1 MSADAGM
8 RLRFPAPELPA
19 GAAAL
24 RGEVRAFLADA
35 LRDVPLGERALSWDA
50 FDPDFSRRMGEAGF
64 IGLSFPVEYG
74 GGGRSQLERIV
85 VLEECL
91 AAGAPTGFHWFADR
105 QSGPLILRYGSGEL
119 KRSIIPRICRGELC
133 FCIGMSEPDSG
144 SDLASL
150 RTRAARTSSGWRV
163 NGTKIW
169 TTNAHRAHYM
179 IALFRTGEGQRR
191 NEGLS
196 QFLVDLRNTPGIRIA
211 PIRDIAGREH
221 FNEVHFE
228 DALLDEDAL
237 IGEENNGWKQVTEEL
252 ALERAGPERYLSCQV
267 LFNELLRILKQRDAG
282 SVAAL
287 AVGRLAAQ
295 LGALRAMSLS
305 VAAMLE
311 SGESPNIEAAIVKDM
326 GNCFEQSLPAVA
338 QELVD
343 LPPDDSQTALP
354 YQQALH
360 LMTLLAPSFSL
371 RGGSGEI
378 LRGIIARGL
387 GLR

>member
-1 MSADAGM
+1 M
-8 RLRFPAPELPA
+8 PE
-19 GAAAL
+19 GAEAL

-35 LRDVPLGERALSWDA
+35 LRDVPLSERALSWDA
-50 FDPDFSRRMGEAGF
+50 CNPDFSRRMGEAGF
-64 IGLSFPVEYG
+64 IGLSFPEEYG
-74 GGGRSQLERIV
+74 GGGRTQLERFV

-105 QSGPLILRYGSGEL
+105 QSGPLILRYGSEEL
-119 KRSIIPRICRGELC
+119 KRKIIPRICRGELC

-150 RTRAARTSSGWRV
+150 RTRATRTSSGWRV

-228 DALLDEDAL
+228 DALLGEDAL
-237 IGEENNGWKQVTEEL
+237 IGAENEGWAQVTEEL
-252 ALERAGPERYLSCQV
+252 ALERSGPERYLSCHA
-267 LFNELLRILKQRDAG
+267 LFNELLGVLKEREAG
-282 SVAAL
+282 DTAAEAIGG
-287 AVGRLAAQ
+287 AVAQ

-305 VAAMLE
+305 VAAKLE
-311 SGESPNIEAAIVKDM
+311 SGESPALEAAMVKDM
-326 GNCFEQSLPAVA
+326 GTRFEQSIPSLA

-343 LPPDDSQTALP
+343 LPPAASADALP

-360 LMTLLAPSFSL
+360 LMTILAPSFSL

>member
-1 MSADAGM
+1 M
-8 RLRFPAPELPA
+8 PE
-19 GAAAL
+19 GAEAL

-35 LRDVPLGERALSWDA
+35 LRDVPLSERALSWDA
-50 FDPDFSRRMGEAGF
+50 CNPDFSRRMGEAGF
-64 IGLSFPVEYG
+64 IGLSFPEEYG
-74 GGGRSQLERIV
+74 GGGRTQLERFV

-105 QSGPLILRYGSGEL
+105 QSGPLILRYGSEEL

-150 RTRAARTSSGWRV
+150 RTRARRTPSGWRV

-228 DALLDEDAL
+228 DALLAEDAL
-237 IGEENNGWKQVTEEL
+237 IGLEDQGWAQVTEEL
-252 ALERAGPERYLSCQV
+252 ALERSGPERYLSCQA
-267 LFNELLRILKQRDAG
+267 LFNELLGVLKEREAG
-282 SVAAL
+282 DTAAETIGG
-287 AVGRLAAQ
+287 AVAQ

-305 VAAMLE
+305 VAAKLQA
-311 SGESPNIEAAIVKDM
+311 GESPNLEAAMVKDL
-326 GNCFEQSLPAVA
+326 GTRFEQSIPSLA

-343 LPPDDSQTALP
+343 LPPAASADALP

-360 LMTLLAPSFSL
+360 LMTILAPSFSL

>member
-1 MSADAGM
+1 M
-8 RLRFPAPELPA
+8 PA
-19 GAAAL
+19 GAEAL

-35 LRDVPLGERALSWDA
+35 LRDVPLRERALSWDA
-50 FDPDFSRRMGEAGF
+50 CNPDFSRRMGEAGF
-64 IGLSFPVEYG
+64 IGLSFPQEYG
-74 GGGRSQLERIV
+74 GGGRSQLERFV

-105 QSGPLILRYGSGEL
+105 QSGPLILRYGSEEL
-119 KRSIIPRICRGELC
+119 KRKIIPRICRGELC

-150 RTRAARTSSGWRV
+150 RTRATRTSSGWRV

-196 QFLVDLRNTPGIRIA
+196 QFLVDLRTTPGIRIA

-228 DALLDEDAL
+228 DALLAEDAL
-237 IGEENNGWKQVTEEL
+237 IGAENEGWAQVTEEL
-252 ALERAGPERYLSCQV
+252 ALERSGPERYLSCQA
-267 LFNELLRILKQRDAG
+267 LFNEMLLVLGERGAG
-282 SVAAL
+282 GSAAA
-287 AVGRLAAQ
+287 AVGRIVAQ

-311 SGESPNIEAAIVKDM
+311 SGESPALEAAMVKDM
-326 GNCFEQSLPAVA
+326 GTRFEQSLPRLA
-338 QELVD
+338 QEIVD
-343 LPPDDSQTALP
+343 LPPDGGRDALP

-360 LMTLLAPSFSL
+360 LMTVLAPSFSL

>member
-1 MSADAGM
+1 M
-8 RLRFPAPELPA
+8 RRLNFPAPELPA
-19 GAAAL
+19 GTDQL
-24 RGEVRAFLADA
+24 RYEVRAFLREA
-35 LRDVPLGERALSWDA
+35 LRDIPVAERALSWDA
-50 FDPDFSRRMGEAGF
+50 CNPEFSRRMGAAGF
-64 IGLSFPVEYG
+64 IGVSFPPEYG
-74 GGGRSQLERIV
+74 GRGRSQLERFV

-105 QSGPLILRYGSGEL
+105 QSGPLILRYCSEERKQAILPG
-119 KRSIIPRICRGELC
+119 ICRGELC

-150 RTRAARTSSGWRV
+150 RTRARRSNDGWV
-163 NGTKIW
+163 VSGTKVW
-169 TTNAHRAHYM
+169 TTNAHRADYM
-179 IALFRTGEGQRR
+179 IALFRTGEGVRR
-191 NEGLS
+191 HEGLS

-211 PIRDIAGREH
+211 PIRDLAGREH

-228 DALLDEDAL
+228 DALLTEDAL
-237 IGEENNGWKQVTEEL
+237 IGKENSGWAQVMEEL
-252 ALERAGPERYLSCQV
+252 ALERSGPERYLSCQM
-267 LFNELLRILKQRDAG
+267 LFKELLRVLEECGGGDA
-282 SVAAL
+282 AAV
-287 AVGRLAAQ
+287 AVGGAVAQ

-305 VAAMLE
+305 VAAMLQA
-311 SGESPNIEAAIVKDM
+311 GESPNLEAAMVKDM
-326 GNCFEQSLPAVA
+326 GTRFEQSLPSLA

-343 LPPDDSQTALP
+343 LPPEVSADASP
-354 YQQALH
+354 YQQVLH

>member
-1 MSADAGM
+1 M
-8 RLRFPAPELPA
+8 PA
-19 GAAAL
+19 GAQAL
-24 RGEVRAFLADA
+24 RAEVRAFLADA
-35 LRDVPLGERALSWDA
+35 LRDVPLSERALSWDA
-50 FDPDFSRRMGEAGF
+50 CNPEFSRRMGEAGL
-64 IGLSFPVEYG
+64 IGLSLPAEYG
-74 GGGRSQLERIV
+74 GGGRSQLERFV

-105 QSGPLILRYGSGEL
+105 QSGPLILRYGSEEL
-119 KRSIIPRICRGELC
+119 KQEIIPRICRGELC

-150 RTRAARTSSGWRV
+150 RTRATRTSSGWRV

-228 DALLDEDAL
+228 DALLAEDAL
-237 IGEENNGWKQVTEEL
+237 IGVENEGWAQVTEEL
-252 ALERAGPERYLSCQV
+252 ALERSGPERYLSCQA
-267 LFNELLRILKQRDAG
+267 LFNELLLVLGERGAD
-282 SVAAL
+282 SSAAVP
-287 AVGRLAAQ
+287 VGRMVAQ

-311 SGESPNIEAAIVKDM
+311 RGESPALEAAMVKDM
-326 GNCFEQSLPAVA
+326 GTRFEQSLPRLA
-338 QELVD
+338 QEIVD
-343 LPPDDSQTALP
+343 LPPDGGHDALP

-360 LMTLLAPSFSL
+360 LMTVLAPSFSL

>member
-1 MSADAGM
+1 M
-8 RLRFPAPELPA
+8 RLHFPPPELPE

-24 RGEVRAFLADA
+24 REEVRAFLDEA
-35 LRDVPLGERALSWDA
+35 LRDVPLRERALSWDA
-50 FDPDFSRRMGEAGF
+50 YNPQFSRRMGAAGL

-74 GGGRSQLERIV
+74 GGGRTQLERFV

-105 QSGPLILRYGSGEL
+105 QSGPLILRYGSEAL
-119 KRSIIPRICRGELC
+119 KRSILPRICRGELC

-150 RTRAARTSSGWRV
+150 RTRATRTDGGWRV
-163 NGTKIW
+163 NGSKIW
-169 TTNAHRAHYM
+169 TTNAHRADYM
-179 IALFRTGEGQRR
+179 IALFRTGEGRR
-191 NEGLS
+191 RQEGLS
-196 QFLVDLRNTPGIRIA
+196 QFLVDLRATKGVRVA
-211 PIRDIAGREH
+211 PIRDLAGREH
-221 FNEVHFE
+221 FNEVHFD
-228 DALLDEDAL
+228 DALLPEEAL
-237 IGEENNGWKQVTEEL
+237 IGTENEGWAQVTQEL
-252 ALERAGPERYLSCQV
+252 ALERAGPERYLSCQA
-267 LFNELLRILKQRDAG
+267 LFNELVRILGERDTDI
-282 SVAAL
+282 AANEG
-287 AVGRLAAQ
+287 VGRLVAQ

-311 SGESPNIEAAIVKDM
+311 QGKTPNLEAAMVKDM
-326 GNCFEQSLPAVA
+326 GTRFEQSLPRLA
-338 QELVD
+338 QEMVE
-343 LPPDDSQTALP
+343 LPPDGSDDALP

>member
-1 MSADAGM
+1 M
-8 RLRFPAPELPA
+8 RSIDFPAPELPQ
-19 GAAAL
+19 AAEAL
-24 RGEVRAFLADA
+24 RFEVRAFLEEA
-35 LRDVPLGERALSWDA
+35 LRDVPVAERALSWDA
-50 FDPDFSRRMGEAGF
+50 YNPGFSRRMGEAGL
-64 IGLSFPVEYG
+64 IGLSFPAEYG
-74 GGGRSQLERIV
+74 GGGRSQLERFV

-105 QSGPLILRYGSGEL
+105 QSGPLILRYGSEEL
-119 KRSIIPRICRGELC
+119 KRSIVPRICRGEVC

-150 RTRAARTSSGWRV
+150 RARARRTASGWRV
-163 NGTKIW
+163 NGTKVW
-169 TTNAHRAHYM
+169 TTNAHRADYM

-191 NEGLS
+191 HEGLS
-196 QFLVDLRNTPGIRIA
+196 QFLVDLRNTPGVRIA

-228 DALLDEDAL
+228 DALLGEDAL
-237 IGEENNGWKQVTEEL
+237 VGEENNGWAQVTEEL
-252 ALERAGPERYLSCQV
+252 ALERSGPERYLSCQA
-267 LFNELLRILKQRDAG
+267 LFNEMLRMLKDSGAG
-282 SVAAL
+282 SAA
-287 AVGRLAAQ
+287 AMEVGRLVAQ

-311 SGESPNIEAAIVKDM
+311 KGESPNLQAAIVKDL
-326 GNCFEQSLPAVA
+326 GTRFEQSLPAAA
-338 QELVD
+338 QELVG
-343 LPPDDSQTALP
+343 LPPDGSEQASP

-360 LMTLLAPSFSL
+360 LMTVLAPSFSL

>member
-1 MSADAGM
+1 M
-8 RLRFPAPELPA
+8 PK
-19 GAAAL
+19 GAETL

-35 LRDVPLGERALSWDA
+35 LRDVPLSERALSWDA
-50 FDPDFSRRMGEAGF
+50 CNPDFSRRMGEAGL

-74 GGGRSQLERIV
+74 GGGRSQLERFV

-105 QSGPLILRYGSGEL
+105 QSGPLILRYGSEEL
-119 KRSIIPRICRGELC
+119 KRNIIPRICRGEVC

-150 RTRAARTSSGWRV
+150 RTRAKRTSSGWRV

-211 PIRDIAGREH
+211 PILDIAGREH

-228 DALLDEDAL
+228 DALLAEDAL
-237 IGEENNGWKQVTEEL
+237 IGAENEGWAQVTEEL
-252 ALERAGPERYLSCQV
+252 ALERSGPERYLSCQA
-267 LFNELLRILKQRDAG
+267 LFNELLKVLKESEAG
-282 SVAAL
+282 DTAAEAIGG
-287 AVGRLAAQ
+287 AVAQ

-305 VAAMLE
+305 VAAMIQA
-311 SGESPNIEAAIVKDM
+311 GESPNLEAAIVKDM
-326 GNCFEQSLPAVA
+326 GTRFEQSIPSLA

-343 LPPDDSQTALP
+343 LPPVASADALP

-360 LMTLLAPSFSL
+360 LMTILAPSFSL

>member
-1 MSADAGM
+1 MRAD
-8 RLRFPAPELPA
+8 FPPPELPEEA
-19 GAAAL
+19 ETL

-35 LRDVPLGERALSWDA
+35 LRDVPLSERALSWDA
-50 FDPDFSRRMGEAGF
+50 CNPDFSRRMGEAGF
-64 IGLSFPVEYG
+64 IGLSFPAEYG
-74 GGGRSQLERIV
+74 GGGRSQLERFV

-105 QSGPLILRYGSGEL
+105 QSGPLILRYGSEEL

-150 RTRAARTSSGWRV
+150 RTRATRTSSGWRV
-163 NGTKIW
+163 NGTKVW

-228 DALLDEDAL
+228 DAVLAEDAL
-237 IGEENNGWKQVTEEL
+237 IGAENEGWAQVTEEL
-252 ALERAGPERYLSCQV
+252 ALERSGPERYLSCQA
-267 LFNELLRILKQRDAG
+267 LFNELLLLLGERGHD
-282 SVAAL
+282 SSAAVP
-287 AVGRLAAQ
+287 VGRIVAQ
-295 LGALRAMSLS
+295 LGSLRAMSLS

-311 SGESPNIEAAIVKDM
+311 SGRSPALEAAMVKDM
-326 GNCFEQSLPAVA
+326 GTRFEQSLPRLA
-338 QELVD
+338 QEIVD
-343 LPPDDSQTALP
+343 LPPDGGEDALP

-360 LMTLLAPSFSL
+360 LMTVLAPSFSL

>member
-1 MSADAGM
+1 MRAD
-8 RLRFPAPELPA
+8 FSPPEMPD
-19 GAAAL
+19 GAEAL
-24 RGEVRAFLADA
+24 RAEVRAFLAGA
-35 LRDVPLGERALSWDA
+35 LPDVPLSERALSWDA
-50 FDPDFSRRMGEAGF
+50 CNPDFSRRMGEAGF
-64 IGLSFPVEYG
+64 IGLSFPKEYG
-74 GGGRSQLERIV
+74 GGGRSQLERFV

-105 QSGPLILRYGSGEL
+105 QSGPLILRYGSEEL
-119 KRSIIPRICRGELC
+119 KRRIIPRICRGELC

-150 RTRAARTSSGWRV
+150 RTRAKRTSSGWRV

-179 IALFRTGEGQRR
+179 IALFRTGEGRRR

-196 QFLVDLRNTPGIRIA
+196 QFLVDLRDTPGIRIA

-221 FNEVHFE
+221 FNEVHFD
-228 DALLDEDAL
+228 DALLAEDAL
-237 IGEENNGWKQVTEEL
+237 IGVENEGWAQVTEEL
-252 ALERAGPERYLSCQV
+252 ALERSGPERYLSCQA
-267 LFNELLRILKQRDAG
+267 LFNELLLVLGERGAG
-282 SVAAL
+282 GSATE
-287 AVGRLAAQ
+287 AVGRIVAQ

-311 SGESPNIEAAIVKDM
+311 RGESPALEAAMVKDM
-326 GNCFEQSLPAVA
+326 GTRFEQSIPSLA

-343 LPPDDSQTALP
+343 LPPDAADDALP

-360 LMTLLAPSFSL
+360 LMTILAPSFSL

>member
-1 MSADAGM
+1 MRAEFFPPEMPEGAD
-8 RLRFPAPELPA
+8 
-19 GAAAL
+19 AL

-35 LRDVPLGERALSWDA
+35 LRDVPLSERALSWDA
-50 FDPDFSRRMGEAGF
+50 CNPDFSRRMGEAGF
-64 IGLSFPVEYG
+64 IGLSFPAEYG
-74 GGGRSQLERIV
+74 GGGRSQLERFV

-105 QSGPLILRYGSGEL
+105 QSGPLILRYGSEEL
-119 KRSIIPRICRGELC
+119 KRSLIPRICRGELC

-150 RTRAARTSSGWRV
+150 RTRARRTSSGWRV

-179 IALFRTGEGQRR
+179 IALFRTGEGQGRQ
-191 NEGLS
+191 EGLS

-228 DALLDEDAL
+228 DALLAEDAL
-237 IGEENNGWKQVTEEL
+237 IGVENEGWAQVTEEL
-252 ALERAGPERYLSCQV
+252 ALERSGPERYLSCQA
-267 LFNELLRILKQRDAG
+267 LFNELLLILGERGAG
-282 SVAAL
+282 GPAAL
-287 AVGRLAAQ
+287 AVGRIVSQ

-311 SGESPNIEAAIVKDM
+311 RGESPALEAAMVKDM
-326 GNCFEQSLPAVA
+326 GTRFEQALPRLA
-338 QELVD
+338 QEIVD
-343 LPPDDSQTALP
+343 LPPDGGEDALP
-354 YQQALH
+354 LQQALH

-371 RGGSGEI
+371 RGGSSEI

>member
-1 MSADAGM
+1 MRNMRAD
-8 RLRFPAPELPA
+8 FSPPELPE
-19 GAAAL
+19 GAELL
-24 RGEVRAFLADA
+24 RSEVRAFLAGA

-50 FDPDFSRRMGEAGF
+50 CNPEFSRRMGEAGF
-64 IGLSFPVEYG
+64 VGLSFPVEYG
-74 GGGRSQLERIV
+74 GGGRSQLERFV

-105 QSGPLILRYGSGEL
+105 QSGPLILRYGSEDL
-119 KRSIIPRICRGELC
+119 KQAIIPRICRGELC

-150 RTRAARTSSGWRV
+150 RTRATRTSSGWRV

-228 DALLDEDAL
+228 DALLAEDAL
-237 IGEENNGWKQVTEEL
+237 IGVENEGWAQVTEEL
-252 ALERAGPERYLSCQV
+252 ALERSGPERYLSCHA
-267 LFNELLRILKQRDAG
+267 LFNELLLILGERGADG
-282 SVAAL
+282 SAAV
-287 AVGRLAAQ
+287 AVGRIVAR

-311 SGESPNIEAAIVKDM
+311 RGESPALEAAMVKDM
-326 GNCFEQSLPAVA
+326 GTRFEQSLPRLA

-343 LPPDDSQTALP
+343 LPPDGGENALP

-378 LRGIIARGL
+378 LRGIIVRGL

>member
-1 MSADAGM
+1 MRAD
-8 RLRFPAPELPA
+8 FSPPEMPE
-19 GAAAL
+19 GAEAL
-24 RGEVRAFLADA
+24 RGDVRAFLADA
-35 LRDVPLGERALSWDA
+35 LGDVPLSERALSWDA
-50 FDPDFSRRMGEAGF
+50 CNPDFSRRMGEAGF
-64 IGLSFPVEYG
+64 IGLSFPEDYG
-74 GGGRSQLERIV
+74 GGGRSQLERFV

-105 QSGPLILRYGSGEL
+105 QSGPLILRYGSEEL
-119 KRSIIPRICRGELC
+119 KRRIIPRICRGELC

-150 RTRAARTSSGWRV
+150 RTRATRTSSGWRV

-228 DALLDEDAL
+228 DALLAEDAL
-237 IGEENNGWKQVTEEL
+237 IGVEDQGWAQVTEEL
-252 ALERAGPERYLSCQV
+252 ALERSGPERYLSCQA
-267 LFNELLRILKQRDAG
+267 LFNEMLQILGERGVSG
-282 SVAAL
+282 SAAV
-287 AVGRLAAQ
+287 AVGRIVAQ

-311 SGESPNIEAAIVKDM
+311 RGESPALEAAMVKDM
-326 GNCFEQSLPAVA
+326 GTRFEQSLPRLA
-338 QELVD
+338 QEIVD
-343 LPPDDSQTALP
+343 LPPDGGEGALP

-378 LRGIIARGL
+378 LRGIIARAL

>member
-1 MSADAGM
+1 M
-8 RLRFPAPELPA
+8 PE
-19 GAAAL
+19 GAEAL

-35 LRDVPLGERALSWDA
+35 LRDVPLSERALSWDA
-50 FDPDFSRRMGEAGF
+50 CNPDFSRRMGEAGF
-64 IGLSFPVEYG
+64 IGLSFPEEYG
-74 GGGRSQLERIV
+74 GGGRTQLERFV

-105 QSGPLILRYGSGEL
+105 QSGPLILRYGSEEL
-119 KRSIIPRICRGELC
+119 KRKIIPRICRGELC

-150 RTRAARTSSGWRV
+150 RTRATRTSSGWRV

-196 QFLVDLRNTPGIRIA
+196 QFLVDLRSTPGIRIA

-228 DALLDEDAL
+228 DALLAEDAL
-237 IGEENNGWKQVTEEL
+237 IGAENEGWAQVTEEL
-252 ALERAGPERYLSCQV
+252 ALERSGPERYLSCHA
-267 LFNELLRILKQRDAG
+267 LFNELLGVLKEREAG
-282 SVAAL
+282 DTAAEAIGG
-287 AVGRLAAQ
+287 AVAQ

-305 VAAMLE
+305 VAAKLE
-311 SGESPNIEAAIVKDM
+311 SGESPALEAAMVKDM
-326 GNCFEQSLPAVA
+326 GTRFEQSIPSLA

-343 LPPDDSQTALP
+343 LPPAASADALP

-360 LMTLLAPSFSL
+360 LMTILAPSFSL

>member
-1 MSADAGM
+1 M
-8 RLRFPAPELPA
+8 PE
-19 GAAAL
+19 GAEAL

-35 LRDVPLGERALSWDA
+35 LRDVPLSERALSWDA
-50 FDPDFSRRMGEAGF
+50 CNPDFSRRMGEAGF
-64 IGLSFPVEYG
+64 IGLSFPEEYG
-74 GGGRSQLERIV
+74 GGGRTQLERFV

-105 QSGPLILRYGSGEL
+105 QSGPLILRYGSEEL
-119 KRSIIPRICRGELC
+119 KRKIIPRICRGELC

-150 RTRAARTSSGWRV
+150 RTRATRTSSGWRV

-196 QFLVDLRNTPGIRIA
+196 QFLVDLRSTPGIRIA

-228 DALLDEDAL
+228 DALLGEDAL
-237 IGEENNGWKQVTEEL
+237 IGAENEGWAQVTEEL
-252 ALERAGPERYLSCQV
+252 ALERSGPERYLSCHA
-267 LFNELLRILKQRDAG
+267 LFNELLGVLKEREAG
-282 SVAAL
+282 DTAAEAIGG
-287 AVGRLAAQ
+287 AVAQ

-305 VAAMLE
+305 VAAKLE
-311 SGESPNIEAAIVKDM
+311 SGESPALEAAMVKDM
-326 GNCFEQSLPAVA
+326 GTRFEQSIPSLA

-343 LPPDDSQTALP
+343 LPPAASAGALP

-360 LMTLLAPSFSL
+360 LMTILAPSFSL

>member
-1 MSADAGM
+1 MRAD
-8 RLRFPAPELPA
+8 FSPPEMPE
-19 GAAAL
+19 GAEAV
-24 RGEVRAFLADA
+24 RGDVRAFLADA
-35 LRDVPLGERALSWDA
+35 LGDVPLSERALSWDA
-50 FDPDFSRRMGEAGF
+50 CNPDFSRRMGEAGF
-64 IGLSFPVEYG
+64 IGLSFPEEYG
-74 GGGRSQLERIV
+74 GGGRSQLERFV

-105 QSGPLILRYGSGEL
+105 QSGPLILRYGSEEL
-119 KRSIIPRICRGELC
+119 KRSIVPRICRGELC

-150 RTRAARTSSGWRV
+150 RTRATRTSSGWRV

-228 DALLDEDAL
+228 DALMAEDAL
-237 IGEENNGWKQVTEEL
+237 IGVENEGWAQVTEEL
-252 ALERAGPERYLSCQV
+252 ALERSGPERYLSCQA
-267 LFNELLRILKQRDAG
+267 LFNELLLLLGERGAD
-282 SVAAL
+282 SSAAVP
-287 AVGRLAAQ
+287 VGRIVAQ

-311 SGESPNIEAAIVKDM
+311 RGESPALEAAMVKDM
-326 GNCFEQSLPAVA
+326 GTRFEQSLPRLA
-338 QELVD
+338 QEIVD
-343 LPPDDSQTALP
+343 LPPDGGEGALP

-360 LMTLLAPSFSL
+360 LMTVLAPSFSL

>member
-1 MSADAGM
+1 M
-8 RLRFPAPELPA
+8 RAHFPPPELPEGTA
-19 GAAAL
+19 RL
-24 RGEVRAFLADA
+24 RERVRAFLAEA
-35 LRDVPLGERALSWDA
+35 LRDAPLGERALSWDA
-50 FDPDFSRRMGEAGF
+50 CNPEFSRRMGRAGL
-64 IGLSFPVEYG
+64 IGLSFPAEYG
-74 GGGRSQLERIV
+74 GGGRSQLERFV

-91 AAGAPTGFHWFADR
+91 AAGAPAGFHWFADR
-105 QSGPLILRYGSGEL
+105 QSGPLILRHGSEDL

-150 RTRAARTSSGWRV
+150 RTRATRTSSGWRV
-163 NGTKIW
+163 NGTKVW
-169 TTNAHRAHYM
+169 TTNAHHAHYM
-179 IALFRTGEGQRR
+179 IALFRTGEEQRR
-191 NEGLS
+191 HEGLS

-221 FNEVHFE
+221 FNEVHF
-228 DALLDEDAL
+228 DNALLAEDAL
-237 IGEENNGWKQVTEEL
+237 IGVENNGWAQVTEEL
-252 ALERAGPERYLSCQV
+252 ALERSGPERYLSCQT
-267 LFNELLRILKQRDAG
+267 LFNELLRLLGKREA
-282 SVAAL
+282 SRAAAV
-287 AVGRLAAQ
+287 AVGSMVAQ

-311 SGESPNIEAAIVKDM
+311 KGESPALEAAMVKDM
-326 GNCFEQSLPAVA
+326 GTRFEQSLPDLA
-338 QELVD
+338 QKIVD
-343 LPPDDSQTALP
+343 LPPDGGDHALP

-360 LMTLLAPSFSL
+360 WMTLLAPSFSL

>member
-1 MSADAGM
+1 M
-8 RLRFPAPELPA
+8 PA
-19 GAAAL
+19 GARAL
-24 RGEVRAFLADA
+24 RGEVRAFLREA
-35 LRDVPLGERALSWDA
+35 LRDVPIGERALSWDA
-50 FDPDFSRRMGEAGF
+50 CNPEFSRRMGAAGF
-64 IGLSFPVEYG
+64 IGVSFPTAYG
-74 GGGRSQLERIV
+74 GRGGSQLERFV

-105 QSGPLILRYGSGEL
+105 QSGPLILRYGGAAL
-119 KRSIIPRICRGELC
+119 KKAIVPRICRGELC

-150 RTRAARTSSGWRV
+150 RTRARRRRGGWVV
-163 NGTKIW
+163 NGTKVW
-169 TTNAHRAHYM
+169 TTNAHRADYM
-179 IALFRTGEGQRR
+179 IALFRTGEGGKRR
-191 NEGLS
+191 EGLS

-211 PIRDIAGREH
+211 PIRDLAGREH
-221 FNEVHFE
+221 FNEVQFE
-228 DALLDEDAL
+228 DALLAEDAL
-237 IGEENNGWKQVTEEL
+237 IGEENNGWAQATEEL
-252 ALERAGPERYLSCQV
+252 ALERSGPERYLSCQALFSEMLRV
-267 LFNELLRILKQRDAG
+267 LKTRGAGDA
-282 SVAAL
+282 AA
-287 AVGRLAAQ
+287 AAAGGAIAQ

-311 SGESPNIEAAIVKDM
+311 AGESPGLEAAMVKDM
-326 GNCFEQSLPAVA
+326 GARFEQSLPALA
-338 QELVD
+338 QELIA
-343 LPPDDSQTALP
+343 LPPDSSADASP

>member
-1 MSADAGM
+1 M
-8 RLRFPAPELPA
+8 RAHFPPPELPE

-24 RGEVRAFLADA
+24 RGQVRAFLADA

-50 FDPDFSRRMGEAGF
+50 CNPEFSRRMGRAGL
-64 IGLSFPVEYG
+64 IGLSFPAEYG
-74 GGGRSQLERIV
+74 GGGRSQLERFV

-105 QSGPLILRYGSGEL
+105 QSGPLILRYGSEDL
-119 KRSIIPRICRGELC
+119 KQSIIPRICRGELC

-150 RTRAARTSSGWRV
+150 RTRAVRASSGWRV

-169 TTNAHRAHYM
+169 TTNAHHAHYM

-191 NEGLS
+191 HEGLS

-228 DALLDEDAL
+228 DALLAEDAL
-237 IGEENNGWKQVTEEL
+237 IGEENNGWAQVTEEL
-252 ALERAGPERYLSCQV
+252 ALERSGPERYLSCQT
-267 LFNELLRILKQRDAG
+267 LFNELLRLLGQREAGRSAAVAAG
-282 SVAAL
+282 SMV
-287 AVGRLAAQ
+287 AQ

-311 SGESPNIEAAIVKDM
+311 NGESPALEAAMVKDM
-326 GNCFEQSLPAVA
+326 GTRFEQSLPELA
-338 QELVD
+338 QKIVD
-343 LPPDDSQTALP
+343 LPPDGGGQALP

-360 LMTLLAPSFSL
+360 WMTLLAPSFSL